1 LCDILTFFQHNAGE
15 EYLMTT
21 IYIGVMT
28 GTSMDGVD
36 FVAASFDPLH
46 IHATLTVAFDPHLR
60 DELMALTLPDD
71 NEIDRMGKADVAL
84 ATMIGNGI
92 NQLIQENNLDK
103 SQIKAI
109 GCHGQTI
116 RHRPEHGFTLQIG
129 DPNIITEITQIP
141 VISDFRRRDMAA
153 GGQGAPLVPAF
164 HQALFQHSTIH
175 RVILNLG
182 GIANVSMLPA
192 GDEQNVYGFDT
203 GPANI
208 LMDAWC
214 HRYTGQPYDEN
225 GNWAAYGQPIR
236 SLLDRL
242 QANEYF
248 SKEPPKSTGRED
260 FNLEWLDEQILDWR
274 NDLEYDELED
284 TPENIQATLMKLTTR
299 AIKKA
304 IYRSPLDTG
313 EVYVC
318 GGGAYNSHL
327 LEQLRWRLRKH
338 NWSVQSTSALGL
350 APTWVEATAFAW
362 LAMRFDQ
369 QLSGNLP
376 AVTGAKGYRILGTI
390 TAV

>member
-1 LCDILTFFQHNAGE
+1 
-15 EYLMTT
+15 MTA

-36 FVAASFDPLH
+36 IAAASFNPLQL
-46 IHATLTVAFDPHLR
+46 HATLTLEFDPDLR
-60 DELMALTLPDD
+60 DELMALTLPSD
-71 NEIDRMGKADVAL
+71 NEIDRMGQADVSL
-84 ATMIGNGI
+84 AKMIGHGI
-92 NQLIQENNLDK
+92 NRLIEENHLDR

-109 GCHGQTI
+109 GSHGQTI

-164 HQALFQHSTIH
+164 HQALFQHPSIH

-182 GIANVSMLPA
+182 GIANVSLLPA
-192 GDEQNVYGFDT
+192 GNPEGVYGFDT

-225 GNWAAYGQPIR
+225 GNWAAYGTPIR

-242 QANEYF
+242 QAHAFF

-274 NDLEYDELED
+274 GDLEYDELED

-304 IYRSPLDTG
+304 IYRSDMDTG

-338 NWSVQSTSALGL
+338 QWTVQSTADLGL
-350 APTWVEATAFAW
+350 SPTWVEATAFAW
-362 LAMRFDQ
+362 LAMRFMN
-369 QLSGNLP
+369 QLAGNLP
-376 AVTGAKGYRILGTI
+376 AVTGAEGYRILGSI
-390 TAV
+390 TSV

>member
-1 LCDILTFFQHNAGE
+1 
-15 EYLMTT
+15 
-21 IYIGVMT
+21 
-28 GTSMDGVD
+28 MDGVD
-36 FVAASFDPLH
+36 IVAASFEPLQL
-46 IHATLTVAFDPHLR
+46 HATLTVPFEPELR

-84 ATMIGNGI
+84 AQMIGHGI
-92 NQLIQENNLDK
+92 NTLIEKHQLDR

-109 GCHGQTI
+109 GSHGQTI

-141 VISDFRRRDMAA
+141 VVSDFRRRDMAA

-164 HQALFQHSTIH
+164 HQALFQHPSIH

-192 GDEQNVYGFDT
+192 NNADGVFGFDT

-214 HRYTGQPYDEN
+214 HRHTGHPYDEN
-225 GNWAAYGQPIR
+225 GDWAAYGHPIR

-242 QANEYF
+242 HAHEYF

-260 FNLEWLDEQILDWR
+260 FNIDWLDDQLIDWR
-274 NDLEYDELED
+274 NDLTYDELED
-284 TPENIQATLMKLTTR
+284 TPENIQATLLKLTVR
-299 AIKKA
+299 AIQKA
-304 IYRSPLDTG
+304 IYRSEMETG

-318 GGGAYNSHL
+318 GGGAYNSYL

-338 NWSVQSTSALGL
+338 NWSVQPTDVLGL
-350 APTWVEATAFAW
+350 SPTWVEATAFAW
-362 LAMRFDQ
+362 LAMRFVDG
-369 QLSGNLP
+369 LSGNLP
-376 AVTGAKGYRILGTI
+376 AVTGASDFRILGTI

>member
-1 LCDILTFFQHNAGE
+1 
-15 EYLMTT
+15 MTS

-36 FVAASFDPLH
+36 LVAASFDPLH
-46 IHATLTVAFDPHLR
+46 LHATLTIPFEPELR

-71 NEIDRMGKADVAL
+71 NEIDRMGKADVTL
-84 ATMIGNGI
+84 AKLIGHGI
-92 NQLIQENNLDK
+92 NELIEKNHLDR

-109 GCHGQTI
+109 GSHGQTI

-129 DPNIITEITQIP
+129 DPNIITEITKIP

-164 HQALFQHSTIH
+164 HQAIFQHSSIH

-182 GIANVSMLPA
+182 GIANVSLLPA
-192 GDEQNVYGFDT
+192 GRPEDVYGFDT

-214 HRYTGQPYDEN
+214 ERYTGHPYDEN
-225 GNWAAYGQPIR
+225 GNWAAYGHPIR
-236 SLLDRL
+236 GLLERL
-242 QANEYF
+242 QAHEFF

-260 FNLEWLDEQILDWR
+260 FNIDWLDDQLADWR
-274 NDLEYDELED
+274 NDELEYDELED
-284 TPENIQATLMKLTTR
+284 TPENVQATLLKLTTR

-304 IYRSPLDTG
+304 IYRSDLDTG

-338 NWSVQSTSALGL
+338 NWSVQSTSVLGL
-350 APTWVEATAFAW
+350 SPTWVEATAFAW
-362 LAMRFDQ
+362 LSMRFMTQ
-369 QLSGNLP
+369 QSGNLP
-376 AVTGAKGYRILGTI
+376 SVTGAEGFRVLGTM
-390 TAV
+390 TCV

>member
-1 LCDILTFFQHNAGE
+1 
-15 EYLMTT
+15 MTA

-36 FVAASFDPLH
+36 IVAASFDPLQL
-46 IHATLTVAFDPHLR
+46 HATLTLAFDPDLR

-84 ATMIGNGI
+84 AKMIGEGI
-92 NQLIQENNLDK
+92 NTLIEQHQLDRGK
-103 SQIKAI
+103 IKAI
-109 GCHGQTI
+109 GSHGQTI

-129 DPNIITEITQIP
+129 DPNIITEITNIP
-141 VISDFRRRDMAA
+141 VVSDFRRRDMAA

-164 HQALFQHSTIH
+164 HQALFQHESIH

-182 GIANVSMLPA
+182 GIANVSLLPA
-192 GDEQNVYGFDT
+192 GALEKVSGFDT

-236 SLLDRL
+236 SLLERL
-242 QANEYF
+242 QAHDF
-248 SKEPPKSTGRED
+248 FAKEPPKSTGRED
-260 FNLEWLDEQILDWR
+260 FNLDWLDDQIMDWR
-274 NDLEYDELED
+274 NDELAYDELED
-284 TPENIQATLMKLTTR
+284 IPENVQATLLKLTTR

-304 IYRSPLDTG
+304 IYRSGMDTG

-318 GGGAYNSHL
+318 GGGAYNSQL

-338 NWSVQSTSALGL
+338 QWTVQSTADLGL
-350 APTWVEATAFAW
+350 SPTWVEATAFAW
-362 LAMRFDQ
+362 LAMRFVEH
-369 QLSGNLP
+369 LSGNLP
-376 AVTGAKGYRILGTI
+376 AVTGADGYRILGSI

>member
-1 LCDILTFFQHNAGE
+1 
-15 EYLMTT
+15 MTT

-164 HQALFQHSTIH
+164 HQA
-175 RVILNLG
+175 
-182 GIANVSMLPA
+182 
-192 GDEQNVYGFDT
+192 
-203 GPANI
+203 
-208 LMDAWC
+208 
-214 HRYTGQPYDEN
+214 
-225 GNWAAYGQPIR
+225 
-236 SLLDRL
+236 
-242 QANEYF
+242 
-248 SKEPPKSTGRED
+248 
-260 FNLEWLDEQILDWR
+260 
-274 NDLEYDELED
+274 
-284 TPENIQATLMKLTTR
+284 
-299 AIKKA
+299 
-304 IYRSPLDTG
+304 
-313 EVYVC
+313 
-318 GGGAYNSHL
+318 
-327 LEQLRWRLRKH
+327 
-338 NWSVQSTSALGL
+338 
-350 APTWVEATAFAW
+350 
-362 LAMRFDQ
+362 
-369 QLSGNLP
+369 
-376 AVTGAKGYRILGTI
+376 
-390 TAV
+390 

>member
-1 LCDILTFFQHNAGE
+1 
-15 EYLMTT
+15 MTA

-36 FVAASFDPLH
+36 IVAASFHPLH
-46 IHATLTVAFDPHLR
+46 LHATLTLPFDPDLR

-84 ATMIGNGI
+84 ARMIGQGI
-92 NQLIQENNLDK
+92 NQLIEQNHLDR

-109 GCHGQTI
+109 GSHGQTI

-129 DPNIITEITQIP
+129 DPNLITEITKIP

-164 HQALFQHSTIH
+164 HQDIFQHPSIH

-192 GDEQNVYGFDT
+192 GEPDRVFGFDT

-225 GNWAAYGQPIR
+225 GNWAAYGTPIR

-242 QANEYF
+242 QEHEFF

-274 NDLEYDELED
+274 SSLEYDELED
-284 TPENIQATLMKLTTR
+284 TPENVQATLMKLTTR

-304 IYRSPLDTG
+304 IYRSDMDTG

-338 NWSVQSTSALGL
+338 QWTVQTTADLGL
-350 APTWVEATAFAW
+350 SPTWVEATAFAW
-362 LAMRFDQ
+362 LAMRFMN

-376 AVTGAKGYRILGTI
+376 AVTGATGYRVLGTI
-390 TAV
+390 TSV

>member
-1 LCDILTFFQHNAGE
+1 
-15 EYLMTT
+15 MTA

-36 FVAASFDPLH
+36 IVAASFDPLQL
-46 IHATLTVAFDPHLR
+46 HATLTLAFDPDLR
-60 DELMALTLPDD
+60 NELMALTLPDD

-84 ATMIGNGI
+84 AKMIGEGI
-92 NQLIQENNLDK
+92 NTLIEQHQLDR

-109 GCHGQTI
+109 GSHGQTI

-141 VISDFRRRDMAA
+141 VVSDFRRRDMAA

-164 HQALFQHSTIH
+164 HQALFQHESIH

-182 GIANVSMLPA
+182 GIANVSLLPA
-192 GDEQNVYGFDT
+192 GAPEQVSGFDT

-236 SLLDRL
+236 SLLERL
-242 QANEYF
+242 QAHDF
-248 SKEPPKSTGRED
+248 FAKEPPKSTGRED
-260 FNLEWLDEQILDWR
+260 FNLDWLDDQIMDWR
-274 NDLEYDELED
+274 NDELAYDELED
-284 TPENIQATLMKLTTR
+284 TPENVQATLLKLTTR

-304 IYRSPLDTG
+304 IYRSGMDTG

-318 GGGAYNSHL
+318 GGGAYNSQL

-338 NWSVQSTSALGL
+338 QWTVQSTADLGL
-350 APTWVEATAFAW
+350 SPTWVEATAFAW
-362 LAMRFDQ
+362 LAMRFVEH
-369 QLSGNLP
+369 LSGNLP
-376 AVTGAKGYRILGTI
+376 AVTGADGYRILGSI
-390 TAV
+390 TVV

>member
-1 LCDILTFFQHNAGE
+1 
-15 EYLMTT
+15 MTT

-36 FVAASFDPLH
+36 LVAASFDPLH
-46 IHATLTVAFDPHLR
+46 VHATLTVPFAPELR
-60 DELMALTLPDD
+60 DELMALTLPDI
-71 NEIDRMGKADVAL
+71 NEIDRMGKADIAL
-84 ATMIGNGI
+84 AKMIGHGI
-92 NQLIQENNLDK
+92 NALIEKNNLDR
-103 SQIKAI
+103 SQIRAI
-109 GCHGQTI
+109 GSHGQTI

-129 DPNIITEITQIP
+129 DPHLITEITQIP

-164 HQALFQHSTIH
+164 HQALFQHPDIH

-192 GDEQNVYGFDT
+192 GQPDKVYGFDT

-225 GNWAAYGQPIR
+225 GDWAAYGQPIR
-236 SLLDRL
+236 SLLERL
-242 QANEYF
+242 GAHEYF

-260 FNLEWLDEQILDWR
+260 FNLEWLDEQLSDWR
-274 NDLEYDELED
+274 NDLDYEELED

-304 IYRSPLDTG
+304 IYRCDLMDTG

-338 NWSVQSTSALGL
+338 HWTVQTTEVLGL
-350 APTWVEATAFAW
+350 SPTWVEATAFAW
-362 LAMRFDQ
+362 LAMRFVQ
-369 QLSGNLP
+369 GQAGNLP
-376 AVTGAKGYRILGTI
+376 AVTGAKGDRILGSI

>member
-1 LCDILTFFQHNAGE
+1 
-15 EYLMTT
+15 MTA

-36 FVAASFDPLH
+36 IVAASFDPLQL
-46 IHATLTVAFDPHLR
+46 HATLTLAFDPDLR
-60 DELMALTLPDD
+60 NELMALTLPDD

-84 ATMIGNGI
+84 AKMIGEGI
-92 NQLIQENNLDK
+92 NTLIEQHQLDRG
-103 SQIKAI
+103 QIRAI
-109 GCHGQTI
+109 GSHGQTI

-129 DPNIITEITQIP
+129 DPNIITEITKIP
-141 VISDFRRRDMAA
+141 VVSDFRRRDMAA

-164 HQALFQHSTIH
+164 HQALFQHESIH

-182 GIANVSMLPA
+182 GIANVSLLPA
-192 GDEQNVYGFDT
+192 GAPEQVSGFDT

-225 GNWAAYGQPIR
+225 GNWAGYGQPIR
-236 SLLDRL
+236 NLLERL
-242 QANEYF
+242 QAHEF
-248 SKEPPKSTGRED
+248 FAKEPPKSTGRED
-260 FNLEWLDEQILDWR
+260 FNLDWLDDQLMDWR
-274 NDLEYDELED
+274 NDELAYDELED
-284 TPENIQATLMKLTTR
+284 TPENVQATLLKLTTR

-304 IYRSPLDTG
+304 IYRSGMDTG

-318 GGGAYNSHL
+318 GGGAYNSQL

-338 NWSVQSTSALGL
+338 QWTVQSTADLGL
-350 APTWVEATAFAW
+350 SPTWVEATAFAW
-362 LAMRFDQ
+362 LAMRFVEH
-369 QLSGNLP
+369 LSGNLP
-376 AVTGAKGYRILGTI
+376 AVTGADGYRILGSI

>member
-1 LCDILTFFQHNAGE
+1 
-15 EYLMTT
+15 MTA

-36 FVAASFDPLH
+36 IAAASFSPLQL
-46 IHATLTVAFDPHLR
+46 HATLTLEFDPDLR
-60 DELMALTLPDD
+60 DELMALTLPSD
-71 NEIDRMGKADVAL
+71 NEIDRMGQADVSL
-84 ATMIGNGI
+84 AKMIGHGI
-92 NQLIQENNLDK
+92 NRLIEENHLDR

-109 GCHGQTI
+109 GSHGQTI

-164 HQALFQHSTIH
+164 HQALFQHPSIH

-182 GIANVSMLPA
+182 GIANVSLLPA
-192 GDEQNVYGFDT
+192 GNPEGVYGFDT

-225 GNWAAYGQPIR
+225 GNWAAYGTPIR

-242 QANEYF
+242 QAHAFF

-274 NDLEYDELED
+274 GDLEYDELED

-304 IYRSPLDTG
+304 IYRSDMDTG

-338 NWSVQSTSALGL
+338 QWTVQSTADLGL
-350 APTWVEATAFAW
+350 SPTWVEATAFAW
-362 LAMRFDQ
+362 LAMRFMN
-369 QLSGNLP
+369 QLAGNLP
-376 AVTGAKGYRILGTI
+376 AVTGAEGYRILGSI
-390 TAV
+390 TSV

>member
-1 LCDILTFFQHNAGE
+1 
-15 EYLMTT
+15 MTS

-36 FVAASFDPLH
+36 LVAASFDPLH
-46 IHATLTVAFDPHLR
+46 LHATLTIPFEPELR

-71 NEIDRMGKADVAL
+71 NEIDRMGKADVTL
-84 ATMIGNGI
+84 AKLIGHGI
-92 NQLIQENNLDK
+92 NELIEKNHLDR

-109 GCHGQTI
+109 GSHGQTI

-129 DPNIITEITQIP
+129 DPNIITEITKIP

-164 HQALFQHSTIH
+164 HQAIFQHSRIH

-182 GIANVSMLPA
+182 GIANVSLLPA
-192 GDEQNVYGFDT
+192 GRPEDVYGFDT

-214 HRYTGQPYDEN
+214 ERYTGHPYDEN
-225 GNWAAYGQPIR
+225 GNWAAYGHPIR
-236 SLLDRL
+236 GLLERL
-242 QANEYF
+242 QAHEFF

-260 FNLEWLDEQILDWR
+260 FNIDWLDDQLADWR
-274 NDLEYDELED
+274 NDELEYDELED
-284 TPENIQATLMKLTTR
+284 TPENVQATLLKLTTR

-304 IYRSPLDTG
+304 IYRSDLDTG

-338 NWSVQSTSALGL
+338 NWSVQSTSVLGL
-350 APTWVEATAFAW
+350 SPTWVEATAFAW
-362 LAMRFDQ
+362 LAMRFMTQ
-369 QLSGNLP
+369 QSGNLP
-376 AVTGAKGYRILGTI
+376 SVTGAQGFRVLGTM
-390 TAV
+390 TCV

>member
-1 LCDILTFFQHNAGE
+1 
-15 EYLMTT
+15 MTA

-36 FVAASFDPLH
+36 IVAASFDPLQL
-46 IHATLTVAFDPHLR
+46 HATLTLAFDPDLR

-84 ATMIGNGI
+84 AQMIGQGI
-92 NQLIQENNLDK
+92 NELIEKNNLDRT
-103 SQIKAI
+103 QIKAI
-109 GCHGQTI
+109 GSHGQTI

-129 DPNIITEITQIP
+129 DPNIITEITQLP
-141 VISDFRRRDMAA
+141 VVSDFRRRDMAA

-164 HQALFQHSTIH
+164 HQALFQHNSIH

-192 GDEQNVYGFDT
+192 NNLNGVYGFDT

-214 HRYTGQPYDEN
+214 HRHTGHPYDEN
-225 GNWAAYGQPIR
+225 GDWAAYGNPIR

-242 QANEYF
+242 QNHEFFA
-248 SKEPPKSTGRED
+248 KEPPKSTGRED
-260 FNLEWLDEQILDWR
+260 FNLEWLDEQLSDWR

-284 TPENIQATLMKLTTR
+284 TPENVQATLMKLTTR

-304 IYRSPLDTG
+304 IYRSKELMPTG
-313 EVYVC
+313 EIYVC

-338 NWSVQSTSALGL
+338 NWSVQTTDALGL

-362 LAMRFDQ
+362 LAMRFVQ
-369 QLSGNLP
+369 QLTGNLP
-376 AVTGAKGYRILGTI
+376 AVTGASGDRILGTI

>member
-1 LCDILTFFQHNAGE
+1 
-15 EYLMTT
+15 MTA

-36 FVAASFDPLH
+36 FVAASFDPLYL
-46 IHATLTVAFDPHLR
+46 HATLTLPFDPELR

-71 NEIDRMGKADVAL
+71 NEIDRMGKTDVAL
-84 ATMIGNGI
+84 ATMIGHGI
-92 NQLIQENNLDK
+92 NTLIEKNHLDR

-109 GCHGQTI
+109 GSHGQTI

-164 HQALFQHSTIH
+164 HQAVFQHPTIH

-182 GIANVSMLPA
+182 GIANVSLLPA
-192 GDEQNVYGFDT
+192 GNPNGVYGFDT

-214 HRYTGQPYDEN
+214 ERYTGHPFDEN

-236 SLLDRL
+236 GLLERL
-242 QANEYF
+242 QAHAFF

-260 FNLEWLDEQILDWR
+260 FNLDWLDDQLADWR
-274 NDLEYDELED
+274 NDELEYQELED
-284 TPENIQATLMKLTTR
+284 TPENVQATLLKLTTR

-304 IYRSPLDTG
+304 IYRSDLDTG

-338 NWSVQSTSALGL
+338 HWSVQSTSVLGL
-350 APTWVEATAFAW
+350 SPTWVEATAFAW
-362 LAMRFDQ
+362 LAMRFMHQ
-369 QLSGNLP
+369 QAGNLP
-376 AVTGAKGYRILGTI
+376 SVTGAEGFRVLGSI
-390 TAV
+390 TQR

>member
-1 LCDILTFFQHNAGE
+1 MSD
-15 EYLMTT
+15 

-36 FVAASFDPLH
+36 IVAASFDPLQL
-46 IHATLTVAFDPHLR
+46 HATLTAPFDPDLQ
-60 DELMALTLPDD
+60 DQLMALTLPDD

-84 ATMIGNGI
+84 ASMIGHGI
-92 NQLIQENNLDK
+92 NQLIAENQIDRSK
-103 SQIKAI
+103 IKAI
-109 GCHGQTI
+109 GSHGQTI

-129 DPNIITEITQIP
+129 DPNIITELTQIP
-141 VISDFRRRDMAA
+141 VVSDFRRRDMAA

-164 HQALFQHSTIH
+164 HQALFQHAAID

-182 GIANVSMLPA
+182 GIANVSILPA
-192 GDEQNVYGFDT
+192 NQPEKVYGFDT

-214 HRYTGQPYDEN
+214 ERYTGHPYDDN
-225 GNWAAYGQPIR
+225 GDWAAYGTPIR
-236 SLLDRL
+236 SLMDRL
-242 QANEYF
+242 YAHEFF

-260 FNLEWLDEQILDWR
+260 FNLEWLDQQLSDWR
-274 NDLEYDELED
+274 NDILYNELED
-284 TPENIQATLMKLTTR
+284 TPENIQATLAKLTVR
-299 AIKKA
+299 AIQKA
-304 IYRSPLDTG
+304 IYRSGLENG

-318 GGGAYNSHL
+318 GGGAYNSHI

-338 NWSVQSTSALGL
+338 HWAVQTTDVLGL
-350 APTWVEATAFAW
+350 SPTWVEATAFAW
-362 LAMRFDQ
+362 LAMRFVN

-376 AVTGAKGYRILGTI
+376 AVTGARGLRILGSI

>member
-1 LCDILTFFQHNAGE
+1 
-15 EYLMTT
+15 MTT

-36 FVAASFDPLH
+36 LVAASFDPLH
-46 IHATLTVAFDPHLR
+46 VHATLTVPFAPELR
-60 DELMALTLPDD
+60 DELMALTLPDI
-71 NEIDRMGKADVAL
+71 NEIDRMGKADIAL
-84 ATMIGNGI
+84 AKMIGHGI
-92 NQLIQENNLDK
+92 NTLIEKNNLDR
-103 SQIKAI
+103 SQIRAI
-109 GCHGQTI
+109 GSHGQTI

-129 DPNIITEITQIP
+129 DPHLITEITQIP
-141 VISDFRRRDMAA
+141 VISDLRRRDMAA

-164 HQALFQHSTIH
+164 HQALFQHPDIH

-192 GDEQNVYGFDT
+192 GQPDKVYGFDT

-225 GNWAAYGQPIR
+225 GDWAAYGQPIR
-236 SLLDRL
+236 SLLERL
-242 QANEYF
+242 GAHEYF

-260 FNLEWLDEQILDWR
+260 FNLEWLDEQLSDWR
-274 NDLEYDELED
+274 NDLDYEELED

-304 IYRSPLDTG
+304 IYRCDLMDTG

-338 NWSVQSTSALGL
+338 HWTVQTTEVLGL
-350 APTWVEATAFAW
+350 SPTWVEATAFAW
-362 LAMRFDQ
+362 LAMRFVQ
-369 QLSGNLP
+369 GQAGNLP
-376 AVTGAKGYRILGTI
+376 AVTGAKGDRILGSI

>member
-1 LCDILTFFQHNAGE
+1 
-15 EYLMTT
+15 MTS

-36 FVAASFDPLH
+36 LVAASFDPLH
-46 IHATLTVAFDPHLR
+46 LHATLTLPFEPELR

-71 NEIDRMGKADVAL
+71 NEIDRMGKADVTL
-84 ATMIGNGI
+84 AKLIGHGI
-92 NQLIQENNLDK
+92 NELIEKNHLDR

-109 GCHGQTI
+109 GSHGQTI

-129 DPNIITEITQIP
+129 DPNIITEITRIP

-164 HQALFQHSTIH
+164 HQAIFQHSSIH

-182 GIANVSMLPA
+182 GIANVSLLPA
-192 GDEQNVYGFDT
+192 GRPEDVYGFDT

-214 HRYTGQPYDEN
+214 ERYTGHPYDEN
-225 GNWAAYGQPIR
+225 GNWAAYGHPIR
-236 SLLDRL
+236 GLLERL
-242 QANEYF
+242 QAHEFF

-260 FNLEWLDEQILDWR
+260 FNIDWLDDQLADWR
-274 NDLEYDELED
+274 NDELEYDELED
-284 TPENIQATLMKLTTR
+284 TPENVQATLLKLTTR

-304 IYRSPLDTG
+304 IYRSDLDTG

-338 NWSVQSTSALGL
+338 NWSVQSTSVLGL
-350 APTWVEATAFAW
+350 SPTWVEATAFAW
-362 LAMRFDQ
+362 LAMRFMTQ
-369 QLSGNLP
+369 QSGNLP
-376 AVTGAKGYRILGTI
+376 SVTGAEGFRVLGTM
-390 TAV
+390 TCV

>member
-1 LCDILTFFQHNAGE
+1 
-15 EYLMTT
+15 MTA

-36 FVAASFDPLH
+36 LVAASFDPLQL
-46 IHATLTVAFDPHLR
+46 HATLTLPFDPDLR
-60 DELMALTLPDD
+60 DELMALTLRGD

-84 ATMIGNGI
+84 ATMIGHGI
-92 NQLIQENNLDK
+92 NSLIEKNKLDK

-109 GCHGQTI
+109 GSHGQTI
-116 RHRPEHGFTLQIG
+116 RHRPEHAFTLQIG

-164 HQALFQHSTIH
+164 HQNLFQHPSIH

-182 GIANVSMLPA
+182 GIANVSLLPA
-192 GDEQNVYGFDT
+192 GQPEAVSGFDT

-208 LMDAWC
+208 KKKKKKKKKK
-214 HRYTGQPYDEN
+214 GQPYDEN
-225 GNWAAYGQPIR
+225 GNWAAYGHPIR

-242 QANEYF
+242 QAHAFF

-260 FNLEWLDEQILDWR
+260 FNLEWLDEQVADWR
-274 NDLEYDELED
+274 NDVEYDELED
-284 TPENIQATLMKLTTR
+284 NPENIQATLLKLTTR

-304 IYRSPLDTG
+304 IYRSGMDTG

-318 GGGAYNSHL
+318 GGGAYNSYL

-338 NWSVQSTSALGL
+338 QWTVQSTADLGL
-350 APTWVEATAFAW
+350 NPTWVEATAFAW
-362 LAMRFDQ
+362 LAMRFCQ

-376 AVTGAKGYRILGTI
+376 AVTGAKGDRILGTM
-390 TAV
+390 TLV

>member
-1 LCDILTFFQHNAGE
+1 
-15 EYLMTT
+15 MTA

-36 FVAASFDPLH
+36 IIAASFDPLQL
-46 IHATLTVAFDPHLR
+46 HATLTVPFDPDLR

-84 ATMIGNGI
+84 AQMIGNGI
-92 NQLIQENNLDK
+92 NQLIENHKLDRD
-103 SQIKAI
+103 QIKAI
-109 GCHGQTI
+109 GSHGQTI
-116 RHRPEHGFTLQIG
+116 RHRPEYGFTLQIG
-129 DPNIITEITQIP
+129 DPHLITEITQIP

-164 HQALFQHSTIH
+164 HQALFQDTKIH

-192 GDEQNVYGFDT
+192 GQPDAVYGFDT

-214 HRYTGQPYDEN
+214 ERYTGQPYDEN
-225 GNWAAYGQPIR
+225 GNWAAYGTPIR

-242 QANEYF
+242 QAHEF
-248 SKEPPKSTGRED
+248 FGKEPPKSTGRED
-260 FNLEWLDEQILDWR
+260 FNLDWLDEQILDWR
-274 NDLEYDELED
+274 SDLDYDELED
-284 TPENIQATLMKLTTR
+284 TPENIQSTLMKLTTR

-304 IYRSPLDTG
+304 IYRSSMDTG
-313 EVYVC
+313 EIYVC
-318 GGGAYNSHL
+318 GGGAYNGHL

-338 NWSVQSTSALGL
+338 NWSVQTTEVLGL

-362 LAMRFDQ
+362 LAKCFIEHQ
-369 QLSGNLP
+369 AGNL
-376 AVTGAKGYRILGTI
+376 ASVTGAKGPRILGSI
-390 TAV
+390 TVV